1 MSCGANTS
9 GRRGVGPGSERRGGR
24 GRGRGRDRRGHFT
37 LVRPICPKE
46 ILHRIPPRTLCFSR
60 ATDATRRA
68 GREGGRAHR
77 SVGRQAP
84 FFRVLARLRQRA
96 YATRSLLPL
105 TAPTLS
111 RNLKAERR
119 LDHATEIL
127 FIWGPTSNCRPPTRH
142 RKSERESATK
152 DEREDGRTRTRT
164 GTRFRP
170 NGGTGERILAPL

>member
-1 MSCGANTS
+1 MLFLSCLVAPTRAAGAAS
-9 GRRGVGPGSERRGGR
+9 GRDQSGAAGADVDAGAIDAATSRLSDLSAQKRFFIGFRLAPFVSAERPT
-24 GRGRGRDRRGHFT
+24 RR
-37 LVRPICPKE
+37 
-46 ILHRIPPRTLCFSR
+46 
-60 ATDATRRA
+60 DATR
-68 GREGGRAHR
+68 REGGRAHR

-84 FFRVLARLRQRA
+84 FFRVLARLRQRACARA

-127 FIWGPTSNCRPPTRH
+127 FIWGPTSNSRPPTRH

-152 DEREDGRTRTRT
+152 DEREDGRTRAQCS
-164 GTRFRP
+164 
-170 NGGTGERILAPL
+170 IY